1 MIQILS
7 AKLIFSNLMMLPI
20 FVRMNFHNEYW
31 FAKKTDLHLSR
42 YKFANVDIDKAFVDN
57 HQGSK
62 LFNLFGQF
70 SF

>member
-1 MIQILS
+1 
-7 AKLIFSNLMMLPI
+7 MLPI
-20 FVRMNFHNEYW
+20 FVRMNFHNECW